1 MILFLLP
8 LSIRGEERRDSV
20 VVSLITCWPGSEVY
34 ELCGH
39 EALRVRGIMNG
50 TPVDSVW
57 NYGVF
62 DFNEPHFVY
71 RFVKGE
77 TDYMLA
83 GYPFAWFLPEYVQ
96 SGRRVLEQDLNLTP
110 EEATRLVKRLQNEGL
125 PQNRTYR
132 YNYVR
137 DNCATRIIDRVDEVT
152 SKNVIYPDSVKYGS
166 FRKEMRAYHKN
177 YPWYQFGIDL
187 ALGSGIDIPIKG
199 REEMFVPVEMAE
211 KAAGAHFSDG
221 RPLIKESR
229 VLNQGVGDAT
239 LPPTPWYLT
248 PLAICWLVFIIIAGT
263 SFWMIKRKRIAK
275 GVYTVWFAICGLAG
289 SLIAFLVFKS
299 QHEATN
305 PNVLLLWLNPLQLI
319 LAITVWSRR
328 MRILSYIVSYYNIIA
343 VGLLLIVWQFQRQS
357 ANAAFFPMM
366 CATLLLAVTFV
377 YVAPKVHGLNKN
389 ELYTLDNKKKRTST
403 ARKGGGRRKK

>member
-177 YPWYQFGIDL
+177 YPWY
-187 ALGSGIDIPIKG
+187 
-199 REEMFVPVEMAE
+199 
-211 KAAGAHFSDG
+211 HF
-221 RPLIKESR
+221 
-229 VLNQGVGDAT
+229 
-239 LPPTPWYLT
+239 
-248 PLAICWLVFIIIAGT
+248 
-263 SFWMIKRKRIAK
+263 
-275 GVYTVWFAICGLAG
+275 
-289 SLIAFLVFKS
+289 
-299 QHEATN
+299 
-305 PNVLLLWLNPLQLI
+305 
-319 LAITVWSRR
+319 
-328 MRILSYIVSYYNIIA
+328 
-343 VGLLLIVWQFQRQS
+343 
-357 ANAAFFPMM
+357 
-366 CATLLLAVTFV
+366 
-377 YVAPKVHGLNKN
+377 
-389 ELYTLDNKKKRTST
+389 
-403 ARKGGGRRKK
+403 